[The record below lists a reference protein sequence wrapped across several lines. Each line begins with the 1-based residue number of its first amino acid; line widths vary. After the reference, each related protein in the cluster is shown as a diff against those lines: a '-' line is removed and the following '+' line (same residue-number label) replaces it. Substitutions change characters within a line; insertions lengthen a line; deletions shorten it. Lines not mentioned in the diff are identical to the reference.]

1 MDLLWAGLIVAVVT
15 VAAMSL
21 MLLARRH
28 APAGSFFSDGD
39 RAAGVFGVLA
49 TGFAV
54 LLGFVVFLAFDSYDT
69 SRAGAEDEAVV
80 LAQQIETAQ
89 LFPEEDRARLSG
101 ELICYGRSVAGEEWE
116 AMEEERLG
124 DAAPNQWADELL
136 LTLQRVDSE
145 SPSEQSAFDRWL
157 DQRTERERARNDRI
171 HGASGVI
178 PLPLWIVLFF
188 LSAALLAYMLLFA
201 DSTERRLTQAV
212 MMGTVAALVSSL
224 LLLVGFLD
232 DPFHDGPGGLQPTA
246 MQRTLRIIDD
256 ELVAFELEVHPP
268 CDAQGNPA

>member
-1 MDLLWAGLIVAVVT
+1 MAGLIVLVVT
-15 VAAMSL
+15 VLAMAL

-89 LFPEEDRARLSG
+89 LFPEEDRARLSS
-101 ELICYGRSVAGEEWE
+101 ELICYGRSVAGEEWD
-116 AMEEERLG
+116 AMEDERLG
-124 DAAPNQWADELL
+124 DAAPNQWADDLL
-136 LTLQRVDSE
+136 LTLQRVDSDA
-145 SPSEQSAFDRWL
+145 PSEQSAFDRWL
-157 DQRTERERARNDRI
+157 DQRSERERARNDRI

-188 LSAALLAYMLLFA
+188 LSGALLAYMLLFA

-256 ELVAFELEVHPP
+256 ELVAFDLTVDPP
-268 CDAQGNPA
+268 CDAQGNPR